1 MPEEIPRNQNYRP
14 EQMQGQQ
21 QQFAPPQRASYEPA
35 RQAQSSGTTVV
46 SCLVMGIIAIG
57 VILLL
62 IWLVSLVLGSLFAA
76 GAGGFVIIILVILIA
91 LIFGNNKS

>member
-14 EQMQGQQ
+14 QQMQGQQ

-35 RQAQSSGTTVV
+35 RQAQSSSASGV
-46 SCLVMGIIAIG
+46 SCLVMSIVAIG

-62 IWLVSLVLGSLFAA
+62 VWLVPLVLGWVFST
-76 GAGGFVIIILVILIA
+76 GGCITLFVILLILS
-91 LIFGNNKS
+91 LIFGNNND